1 MSAVTRQEVVEALRR
16 GIPANAFHKFDWIE
30 SNKALAN
37 RIEAEGIAPPDGMVL
52 VPKEPTFEMCRAG
65 GFKWES
71 PFDGGFPAA
80 YKAMLAA
87 APEVKP

>member
-37 RIEAEGIAPPDGMVL
+37 RIEAEGIAPPDGMML
-52 VPKEPTFEMCRAG
+52 VPKEPTLEMLSNAMVFG
-65 GFKWES
+65 QS
-71 PFDGGFPAA
+71 NAA
-80 YKAMLAA
+80 TVLIWAAMLAA